1 MKVPL
6 ILHIE
11 SATDVCSVCISK
23 GEELVAI
30 READGRNEHSRV
42 MTLLIQECLNE
53 AGLSIHDMDA
63 VAISSGPG
71 SYTSLRVGTSV
82 AKGICYALEKPLIT
96 VDTLQSLAL
105 AALSEEKEQEA
116 LYCPMIDAR
125 RMDVYTRLFDGKN
138 KPVTETSAETIDTH
152 SFLNYF
158 ASGKKIVFCGNGA
171 EKCRPL
177 LKQSPFAFFSPV
189 TACASKF
196 LIPLAV
202 RAFFEENWAN
212 LAYYTPLYIKS
223 PNITVPRKKITPKI

>member
-23 GEELVAI
+23 GEELAAI

-42 MTLLIQECLNE
+42 MTLLIQECLKE
-53 AGLSIHDMDA
+53 AELSIHEMDA
-63 VAISSGPG
+63 VAVSSGPG

-105 AALSEEKEQEA
+105 AALSEEKEREA

-125 RMDVYTRLFDGKN
+125 RMDVYTRLFDGEN
-138 KPVTETSAETIDTH
+138 RAVTKTEAETID
-152 SFLNYF
+152 SYSYQSYF
-158 ASGKKIVFCGNGA
+158 ESGKKIFFCGNGA

-177 LKQSPFAFFSPV
+177 IGQSPFSCFSHI
-189 TACASKF
+189 TTCTSKF
-196 LIPLAV
+196 MIPLAIQ
-202 RAFFEENWAN
+202 AFASENWAN
-212 LAYYTPLYIKS
+212 LAYYVPLYFKS
-223 PNITVPRKKITPKI
+223 PNITIPRKKVTPSI